1 MLMLLWSGSTASMSA
16 KRVEPAMMGI
26 VKTIRKELQKEGL
39 ISDK

>member
-16 KRVEPAMMGI
+16 KKIEPAMKGI
-26 VKTIRKELQKEGL
+26 VKTIRKELQKKGF